1 MSKFHL
7 VLTAALII
15 LISLPHSLHAC
26 AVCFGGTETSI
37 TEGLKI
43 GMFFLL
49 SIISIVLGGI
59 FAFVWSMNRRANQIK
74 KDELEGVV

>member
-1 MSKFHL
+1 MSKFYL

-37 TEGLKI
+37 TEGLNL

-49 SIISIVLGGI
+49 SIICIVLGCI
-59 FAFVWSMNRRANQIK
+59 IAFVWSMNRRANQIK